1 MNVNTI
7 NEMLANTG
15 VTASLVNVGGHD
27 YLKFCGANATRWGIK
42 GWGVETGHW
51 PLFAA
56 SAAHLDEA
64 TLDGCALVAMN
75 MALSGLIYDD
85 VGAIFDPMEHLEA
98 QYLGS
103 AENSPNDYDF
113 HFSGE
118 LGSYQKLTV
127 HTSPPDYFIASRF
140 SGSEWTD
147 GKAVLERAVC
157 PDWASVVRFLGD
169 CELAQRLYEQTGR
182 HGDVS
187 NDQLNDGAD
196 PLDEPSAASK
206 AKSEVT
212 PIAR

>member
-1 MNVNTI
+1 MNVDTI

-85 VGAIFDPMEHLEA
+85 IGAIFDPMAHFEA
-98 QYLGS
+98 LYLGS
-103 AENSPNDYDF
+103 VETSPNEWDY

-118 LGSYQKLTV
+118 VGRCQKLSIHTV
-127 HTSPPDYFIASRF
+127 APDYFIASRLN
-140 SGSEWTD
+140 GTTWKDERET
-147 GKAVLERAVC
+147 LEQAVC
-157 PDWASVVRFLGD
+157 PDWGSVERFFGD
-169 CELAQRLYEQTGR
+169 SPLAKRLFKE
-182 HGDVS
+182 VS
-187 NDQLNDGAD
+187 PDDRAAAD
-196 PLDEPSAASK
+196 ELDEPPPCSSP
-206 AKSEVT
+206 ST
-212 PIAR
+212 TMNP